1 MSYKTLIF
9 CLSIILFS
17 CSQSDEK
24 NSNVVI
30 DPNGNHQVSN
40 LIMDE
45 NDIKT
50 IKDSLK
56 FDQEAIRL
64 LIPLAD
70 STGGKM
76 YFSVKSQEIA
86 SLIAKV
92 IKNNS
97 TDSADIVLLID
108 KTGSMSDDIEEV
120 KKSLNII
127 VDEIRKF
134 KNIQVSVAAYGDRWN
149 EPTNWFDMMA
159 LTNNFTKIKNEIDK
173 IEVTGGG
180 DLEESIYDGL
190 FEVFKKIQWRSSTK
204 RMILV
209 IGDAPPLTGKL
220 TKHSQKEIFRL
231 CQTLDVKANL
241 YPIIVNFGGNADEI
255 IAIDSSGGINLSI
268 DTLLLN
274 K

>member
-9 CLSIILFS
+9 CLSLVIFS
-17 CSQSDEK
+17 CTQSDEK

-30 DPNGNHQVSN
+30 NPNGNHQVSN
-40 LIMDE
+40 LIVDE

-56 FDQEAIRL
+56 FDQQAIRL

-92 IKNNS
+92 IKYNT

-127 VDEIRKF
+127 INEIRKF
-134 KNIQVSVAAYGDRWN
+134 RNIQVSVAAYGDRWN

-159 LTNNFTKIKNEIDK
+159 LTNDYTKVKNEIDK

-190 FEVFKKIQWRSSTK
+190 FEVFKKINWRSSTK

-220 TKHSQKEIFRL
+220 TKHSQKEIFTL

-241 YPIIVNFGGNADEI
+241 YPIIVNFGGNTDETI
-255 IAIDSSGGINLSI
+255 VVDSTVRVNNGT